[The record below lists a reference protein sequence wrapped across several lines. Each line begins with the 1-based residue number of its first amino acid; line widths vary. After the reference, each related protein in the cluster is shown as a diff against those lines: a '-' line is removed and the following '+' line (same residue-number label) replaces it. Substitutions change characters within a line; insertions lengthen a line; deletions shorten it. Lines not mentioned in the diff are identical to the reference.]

1 MMGCDSTTFH
11 VYKNI
16 LNFEDCLQYELDVP
30 LLDKSS
36 KFSMSFRN
44 NKRGIMLS
52 SSKDLIPMYNDFT
65 KFI

>member
-16 LNFEDCLQYELDVP
+16 LNFEDYIHCELDVP
-30 LLDKSS
+30 QLDKSS
-36 KFSMSFRN
+36 RFAMSFRN
-44 NKRGIMLS
+44 NKRGVVASLS
-52 SSKDLIPMYNDFT
+52 KELIPMYNDFT